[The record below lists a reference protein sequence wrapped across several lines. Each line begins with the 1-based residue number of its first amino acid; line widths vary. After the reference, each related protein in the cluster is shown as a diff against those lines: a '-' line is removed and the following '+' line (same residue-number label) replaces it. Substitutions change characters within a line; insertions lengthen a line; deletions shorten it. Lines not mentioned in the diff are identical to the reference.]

1 MVILN
6 YKTGIPKYH
15 SRNSITSKM
24 QTHQSIP
31 LPTTFNVEPESILL
45 YCYHNYMQ
53 YSPHQTCQQPNMNK
67 RQEHGIF
74 YIGSGLQA
82 REEIG
87 LVNEIG
93 VGAEGEGG
101 RRHKFQWN
109 PLYKDSL
116 WKPEWVQTST
126 WKMRSNSSLSEFSP
140 GSLIPLMIG

>member
-1 MVILN
+1 
-6 YKTGIPKYH
+6 
-15 SRNSITSKM
+15 
-24 QTHQSIP
+24 
-31 LPTTFNVEPESILL
+31 
-45 YCYHNYMQ
+45 
-53 YSPHQTCQQPNMNK
+53 MNK

-93 VGAEGEGG
+93 VGAEGKGG

-116 WKPEWVQTST
+116 WKPEWVQT
-126 WKMRSNSSLSEFSP
+126 
-140 GSLIPLMIG
+140 